1 LLLSTSMPTDP
12 TRDGRQRRYV
22 LSPDLLGVG
31 SAGGAWTRMGVQIGQ
46 YHGSACYATSP
57 PVLRCWSL
65 GWPRPGRYVVPS
77 KSSPRPGPRRTE
89 NVAGEGVR
97 RDPCGQNPRR
107 RCAMR
112 VGQCRTAGQPS
123 GCPPDVEVPICSG
136 AATALAAALCPG
148 RPRRL
153 RYRCTRTSEF
163 RRTRTSEFLTSRRV
177 GAGALAASRAA

>member
-89 NVAGEGVR
+89 NVDGEGVR

-107 RCAMR
+107 RCAIR
-112 VGQCRTAGQPS
+112 VRP
-123 GCPPDVEVPICSG
+123 VPGLPGSPRVVRP
-136 AATALAAALCPG
+136 TSKRRSAAA
-148 RPRRL
+148 RPPWQQRWVL
-153 RYRCTRTSEF
+153 DD
-163 RRTRTSEFLTSRRV
+163 L
-177 GAGALAASRAA
+177 AGCDTDVHERANFDVHERANFDVHERANF

>member
-1 LLLSTSMPTDP
+1 MPTDP

-31 SAGGAWTRMGVQIGQ
+31 SAGGAWTRMGVQIGL

-89 NVAGEGVR
+89 NVDGEGVR

-112 VGQCRTAGQPS
+112 VRP
-123 GCPPDVEVPICSG
+123 VPGLPGSPRVVRPTSKRRS
-136 AATALAAALCPG
+136 AADRPALAAALGPG

-163 RRTRTSEFLTSRRV
+163 RCTRTSEFLTSRRV